1 MDGIQQKRSPF
12 PDEWMPYLMNDFVAG
27 FKYVFSGFKLI
38 IQPGIRIYV
47 LIPFLINALLFAS
60 AITYGS
66 NILSDFLNSWSS
78 GWWEW
83 LRWILWPLF
92 IIVSLAVIFFCF
104 SIVANLIAAPFNGF
118 LAEAVESKLTN
129 TDLSESGGLK
139 AIPAEIIRAIKSE
152 SRKFLYFIIRAI
164 PLLLLF
170 FIPVAQVAAPF
181 LWLFFGSWMLALE
194 YMDYPM
200 GNHGITFPEQRKI
213 MIMKKK
219 RTFGFGLGVMLLTFI
234 PVINFVAMPVAV
246 AGASKMW
253 VDKLKPAQI
262 TSS

>member
-1 MDGIQQKRSPF
+1 
-12 PDEWMPYLMNDFVAG
+12 MNDFTTG

-38 IQPGIRIYV
+38 IQPGIRLYV
-47 LIPFLINALLFAS
+47 LIPFLINSLLFAS
-60 AITYGS
+60 AIVYGS
-66 NILSDFLNSWSS
+66 NILSDFLNSWIT

-83 LRWILWPLF
+83 LSWILWPLF
-92 IIVSLAVIFFCF
+92 VIVSLAVIFFCF
-104 SIVANLIAAPFNGF
+104 TIVANLIAAPFNGF
-118 LAEAVESKLTN
+118 LAEAVESKLSN
-129 TDLSESGGLK
+129 TVLTDTGGLK
-139 AIPAEIIRAIKSE
+139 AIPAEITKAIKSE

-194 YMDYPM
+194 YIDYPM

-213 MIMKKK
+213 MITKK
-219 RTFGFGLGVMLLTFI
+219 RQTFGFGLGVMLLTFI
-234 PVINFVAMPVAV
+234 PVVNFIAMPVAV

-253 VDKLKPAQI
+253 VDKLKSAQI
-262 TSS
+262 SSS

>member
-1 MDGIQQKRSPF
+1 MS
-12 PDEWMPYLMNDFVAG
+12 DFVTG
-27 FKYVFSGFKLI
+27 FKYVLSGFKLI

-60 AITYGS
+60 AIAYGS
-66 NILSDFLNSWSS
+66 NILSDFVESWST

-83 LRWILWPLF
+83 TRWILWPLF
-92 IIVSLAVIFFCF
+92 IIVSLAVVFFCF
-104 SIVANLIAAPFNGF
+104 SILANLMAAPFNGF
-118 LAEAVESKLTN
+118 LAEAVESKLSNITLAD
-129 TDLSESGGLK
+129 TGGIK
-139 AIPAEIIRAIKSE
+139 AILGEITKAIKSE

-170 FIPVAQVAAPF
+170 IIPVAQIAAPF
-181 LWLFFGSWMLALE
+181 LWLFFVSWMLALE

-200 GNHGITFPEQRKI
+200 ANHGIVFPEQRKI
-213 MIMKKK
+213 MTINKKQ
-219 RTFGFGLGVMLLTFI
+219 TFGFGLGVMFVTFI
-234 PVINFVAMPVAV
+234 PVINFIAMPVAV

-253 VDKLKPAQI
+253 VEKLKPSRN

>member
-1 MDGIQQKRSPF
+1 MASGRS
-12 PDEWMPYLMNDFVAG
+12 DYLALMNDFVTG

-60 AITYGS
+60 VIAYGS
-66 NILSDFLNSWSS
+66 DILSDFINRWST

-83 LRWILWPLF
+83 IRWILWPLF
-92 IIVSLAVIFFCF
+92 VIVSLAVVFFCF

-118 LAEAVESKLTN
+118 LAEAIENKLSN
-129 TDLSESGGLK
+129 TELSDTGGLK
-139 AIPAEIIRAIKSE
+139 AIPAEIIKAIKSE
-152 SRKFLYFIIRAI
+152 SRKFLYFLIRAI

-170 FIPVAQVAAPF
+170 FVPVVGQTAAPF
-181 LWLFFGSWMLALE
+181 LWLLFGSWMLALE

-200 GNHGITFPEQRKI
+200 ANHGIAFPEQRGI

-234 PVINFVAMPVAV
+234 PVINFIAMPVAV

-262 TSS
+262 SSS